1 MYRELGR
8 KQSKQAKQS
17 GGWKGKQQQQQCQQ
31 QQGQE
36 NTDKQ
41 TPTATATVRVCFCIS
56 LGQFCVIA
64 KMAIIHRKI

>member
-8 KQSKQAKQS
+8 KQSKQAKQ
-17 GGWKGKQQQQQCQQ
+17 GGLEGEAAVCQQ

-41 TPTATATVRVCFCIS
+41 TATANSKQQQCVCVCFS